1 MNPEALYFDLSVQA
15 LRVLIPELV
24 ILLTAGV
31 MMTLGAFTR
40 QPRRIWTITAFLT
53 LVVALI
59 TLYGLRLAQADAYGS
74 VVLNDAFSW
83 WTRLGFLLS
92 GLILV
97 LMGHDQVDDARAPEF
112 FGSILMIVAGSM
124 IVGAANDL
132 VLLFIGLEL
141 VSIPT
146 YLLLYLSRRT
156 TTTQEAAIKY
166 FFLSIF
172 SSGLMLF
179 GLAYLYGIA
188 GVGNLKAL
196 AFCVQKMPYVP
207 NPALSVVAIVFMM
220 AGLGFRV
227 AAVPFHFYAPDV
239 YEGSPTVITALLAW
253 IPKGVGFVAMIRA
266 LTSVFAQVEVVSQ
279 RGAILGFLLA
289 IATMTVGNMVAL
301 RQTNIKRLLAYSSI
315 AHAGYLL
322 IGIVA
327 AFRNAPMNVSS
338 TTHASSLVLGGEG
351 ILLYLA
357 AYALM
362 TLGVFAVLLMVDTT
376 ERPVET
382 IDDLN
387 GMSRTHPIAALL
399 MALCLFS
406 LAGVPPMA
414 GFWGKLWV
422 FSAALG
428 AIPPQADE
436 GPGMMVVL
444 VILGGLNAAIGACYY
459 LRLVI
464 AMYLKPTELPAV
476 KPRAAWPT
484 TLAAATCAGLSLFFG
499 CYATPLQIAS
509 REAAVAA
516 ISQPRV
522 TLPEPNPAAPV
533 QTAAIDPN
541 ARP

>member
-1 MNPEALYFDLSVQA
+1 MNPEAFYLDLSIQA
-15 LRVLIPELV
+15 LRVLVPELMV
-24 ILLTAGV
+24 LLTAAV

-40 QPRRIWTITAFLT
+40 QPRRIWALTSFITLIVAFL
-53 LVVALI
+53 A
-59 TLYGLRLAQADAYGS
+59 LYGVRTTTADPFGS

-83 WTRLGFLLS
+83 WTRMGFLLT

-97 LMGHDQVDDARAPEF
+97 LMAHDQVDDARAPEF
-112 FGSILMIVAGSM
+112 FGSILMILAGSM

-146 YLLLYLSRRT
+146 YLLLYLSKRNV
-156 TTTQEAAIKY
+156 TTQEAAIKY

-172 SSGLMLF
+172 ASGLMLF

-196 AFCVQKMPYVP
+196 AFCVQRVPFVP
-207 NPALSVVAIVFMM
+207 NTAFAVVAIVFVM

-253 IPKGVGFVAMIRA
+253 IPKGVGYVAIIRV
-266 LTSVFAQVEVVSQ
+266 LTSIFSQVEGVSE

-315 AHAGYLL
+315 AHAGYLM
-322 IGIVA
+322 IGVVA
-327 AFRNAPMNVSS
+327 AFRNAPVNSGA
-338 TTHASSLVLGGEG
+338 TTHASNMILGSEG
-351 ILLYLA
+351 TLLYLA
-357 AYALM
+357 SYALM
-362 TLGVFAVLLMVDTT
+362 TLGAFAVLLMVDTP

-382 IDDLN
+382 IDHLN
-387 GMSRTHPIAALL
+387 GMSRSHPVAALL
-399 MALCLFS
+399 MGICLFS
-406 LAGVPPMA
+406 LAGIPPTV

-436 GPGMMVVL
+436 GAGMMVML
-444 VILGGLNAAIGACYY
+444 VILACLNAAIGACYY
-459 LRLVI
+459 LKLVI
-464 AMYLKPTELPAV
+464 AMYLKPTDLPAV
-476 KPRAAWPT
+476 KPRSAWPT
-484 TLAAATCAGLSLFFG
+484 TLAAATCAGLSLLLG
-499 CYATPLQIAS
+499 CYMTPIQEAS
-509 REAAVAA
+509 REAAVSA
-516 ISQPRV
+516 ITQPR
-522 TLPEPNPAAPV
+522 TPMAGGENV
-533 QTAAIDPN
+533 QTASLVRESDPQ
-541 ARP
+541 P